1 MSKEIKRY
9 AVCGDAIP
17 RARFLEIN
25 ELSYTPQCPKNL
37 MTHTFTEIFYQ
48 VSGEGHTMV
57 EGAPVTLAAG
67 ELLLLNPGIQHG
79 MLTMQTPKAKTI
91 QLRVE
96 HLLFDFAGGGF
107 AQYGNA
113 DTNNHLLG
121 CMYGMLYETTE
132 RALGYEAVCD
142 QLLSI
147 AVIQL
152 LRFTRCS
159 LTILG
164 SNGLPAQCSMVR
176 QYINNHFKEDLNLD
190 QLAEQCGLNKY
201 YLVHSFKKATGTTP
215 INYLNQLRLQE
226 AEKLLKTTGLPVA
239 KVAQEVGFSSP
250 SGFSQSFRRCHGVSP
265 AGYRQAQRA
274 GSSKIK

>member
-1 MSKEIKRY
+1 MSKEAKRY
-9 AVCGDAIP
+9 GACGDSIP
-17 RARFLEIN
+17 KARFLEIN
-25 ELSYTPQCPKNL
+25 ELSYTSQCPKNV
-37 MTHTFTEIFYQ
+37 MTHRFTEIFYQ
-48 VSGEGHTMV
+48 VSGEGHTVV

-67 ELLLLNPGIQHG
+67 ELLLLNPGIQHR
-79 MLTMQTPKAKTI
+79 MMAMQTPRAKTI
-91 QLRVE
+91 QLRAE
-96 HLLFDFAGGGF
+96 HLLFDFAGNGF
-107 AQYGNA
+107 AQYGNT

-121 CMYGMLYETTE
+121 CMYGMLYETAE
-132 RALGYEAVCD
+132 RALGYEVVCD

-164 SNGLPAQCSMVR
+164 SGGLPAQCSMVQ

-190 QLAEQCGLNKY
+190 QLADQCGLNKF

-226 AEKLLKTTGLPVA
+226 AEKLLKTTDLPVA
-239 KVAQEVGFSSP
+239 EIAQDVGFSSQN
-250 SGFSQSFRRCHGVSP
+250 GFSQSFRRFKGVSP
-265 AGYRQAQRA
+265 TRYRQAQKVA
-274 GSSKIK
+274 EVATK

>member
-1 MSKEIKRY
+1 MSKEAKRQNKY
-9 AVCGDAIP
+9 GELLP
-17 RARFLEIN
+17 KARFLEIN
-25 ELSYTPQCPKNL
+25 EIRYTAQSPKDV
-37 MTHTFTEIFYQ
+37 MVHAFTEIFYQ
-48 VSGEGHTMV
+48 VSGVGCTVV

-67 ELLLLNPGIQHG
+67 ELLLLNPGIQHC
-79 MLTMQTPKAKTI
+79 MLAVQSPKAKTL
-91 QLRVE
+91 QLRAE
-96 HLLFDFAGGGF
+96 HLLFDFAGCGF
-107 AQYGNA
+107 AQYGSI
-113 DTNNHLLG
+113 DTGNNLLN
-121 CMYGMLYETTE
+121 CLAGMLRETT
-132 RALGYEAVCD
+132 AQAIGYEQVCD

-152 LRFTRCS
+152 LRITRFS
-159 LTILG
+159 LTVLG
-164 SNGLPAQCSMVR
+164 CGGLPAQCSLVR

-239 KVAQEVGFSSP
+239 KVAQEVGFSSS